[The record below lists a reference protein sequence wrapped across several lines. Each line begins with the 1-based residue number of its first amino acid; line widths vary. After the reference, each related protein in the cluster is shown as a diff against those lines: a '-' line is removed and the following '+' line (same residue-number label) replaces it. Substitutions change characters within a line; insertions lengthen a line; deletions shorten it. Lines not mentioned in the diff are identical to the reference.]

1 MSLSISDTHSCI
13 TIISWQYRFTNTSG
27 SSGSS
32 SANLKR
38 HVAMT
43 QAKTLSNVVTSVS
56 SFTSKPAMVPL
67 VTKSSEDDEANRKYH
82 ELKRLK
88 EKEAEAARKREEL
101 IKAKA
106 EEQKK
111 YSILPRLNT
120 LRKLNIFPFLE
131 NKQKN

>member
-1 MSLSISDTHSCI
+1 MHSFF
-13 TIISWQYRFTNTSG
+13 TIILWQYRFTNTSG

-32 SANLKR
+32 SANLNR

-43 QAKTLSNVVTSVS
+43 QAKTLSNVVTGVS
-56 SFTSKPAMVPL
+56 SFTGKPAMVPL
-67 VTKSSEDDEANRKYH
+67 VTKSSEDDEAKRKDH

-111 YSILPRLNT
+111 YYIFNT
-120 LRKLNIFPFLE
+120 TARNVTRIV
-131 NKQKN
+131 